1 MRILLELEALNDQNI
16 WDASEYHKVQG
27 FVYDK
32 LIANTKY
39 RGMHD
44 SNTYKFF
51 CFSNIFPSTLVK
63 SGQIRRLLFS
73 SPNIDLVKSKSYPT
87 QLLVRSVRWKNAC
100 YFARWI
106 RKLI

>member
-63 SGQIRRLLFS
+63 SGQIQTPSIFFS
-73 SPNIDLVKSKSYPT
+73 KY
-87 QLLVRSVRWKNAC
+87 
-100 YFARWI
+100 
-106 RKLI
+106 